1 MVDNNWMFFWDDVDD
16 TDFDDEWTDETPKWN
31 SDKGK
36 TIED

>member
-1 MVDNNWMFFWDDVDD
+1 VVDREWDFLYWD

-36 TIED
+36 TVED